1 MVSKT
6 DHQRT
11 LWHKWHLQA
20 SMDFCLRL
28 MEGFLV
34 GVLYIIVWEG
44 KTIAEMIKKSRLEQ
58 LLLINS
64 KLKSVK

>member
-6 DHQRT
+6 NHQRT
-11 LWHKWHLQA
+11 LWPKWHLQA

-44 KTIAEMIKKSRLEQ
+44 KTIAEMIKKSHLEQ
-58 LLLINS
+58 LLHINS

>member
-11 LWHKWHLQA
+11 LWPKWHLQA

-44 KTIAEMIKKSRLEQ
+44 KTIAEMIKKSHLEQ
-58 LLLINS
+58 QLLINS

>member
-1 MVSKT
+1 
-6 DHQRT
+6 
-11 LWHKWHLQA
+11 
-20 SMDFCLRL
+20 

-44 KTIAEMIKKSRLEQ
+44 KTIAEMIKKSHLEQ
-58 LLLINS
+58 QLLINS